1 MSGNPVINHDFCARS
16 ITIKCMENR
25 VRIIAPTARYSDGPL
40 FRRPIIPIT
49 HYSDGPFFRQC
60 KIELNP
66 QIHGLT
72 RCIQQDGPSVR
83 LILTDHCLDR
93 MFWKGK
99 GAFIIGSTSP
109 FKAIMIDRPGMG
121 KVKNWRKSSAH
132 CTKEPE
138 KRSEEKKVW
147 TGRSMRKTK
156 WRKIAICMEARRVN
170 NWRRTYIVEKERKG
184 AHCTCRRMEKA
195 PKIGRQFPCSG
206 Q

>member
-60 KIELNP
+60 KIELNS

-121 KVKNWRKSSAH
+121 KVKN
-132 CTKEPE
+132 
-138 KRSEEKKVW
+138 
-147 TGRSMRKTK
+147 
-156 WRKIAICMEARRVN
+156 
-170 NWRRTYIVEKERKG
+170 
-184 AHCTCRRMEKA
+184 
-195 PKIGRQFPCSG
+195 
-206 Q
+206 